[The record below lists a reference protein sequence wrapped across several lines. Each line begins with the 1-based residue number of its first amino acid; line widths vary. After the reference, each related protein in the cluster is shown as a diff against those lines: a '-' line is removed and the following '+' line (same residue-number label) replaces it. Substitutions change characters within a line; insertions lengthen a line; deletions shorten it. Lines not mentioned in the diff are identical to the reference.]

1 MSVTPK
7 AMEMR
12 TPKIIVNKKLPF
24 TFLTNRISPTSS
36 VAKSVNGTG

>member
-12 TPKIIVNKKLPF
+12 TPKIIVNKKGYSDFMVEKGL
-24 TFLTNRISPTSS
+24 
-36 VAKSVNGTG
+36 